1 MVRPSHDHHQSWL
14 GRFYLH
20 KYFIRSLATTHINS
34 RKRRSFVC
42 CLFDR
47 CAAASIAF
55 ARATWAGVGAKIAWP
70 RPRNAPSQILREN
83 PRSLNAFWPLQLAD
97 PEGWYKGLREGALM
111 IMKRTIMRSV
121 LCLAVGCFLIA
132 VDVAAL
138 AKSPPGNLS
147 PRDFDLACAV
157 AAGAEIGASQ
167 NEQNIPRRDAAVTI
181 FVFYLGRL
189 SGRDDSKDWNAIAWG
204 RVAELQ
210 QEARSSQMLDR
221 CLNLY
226 DSKTK

>member
-1 MVRPSHDHHQSWL
+1 
-14 GRFYLH
+14 
-20 KYFIRSLATTHINS
+20 
-34 RKRRSFVC
+34 
-42 CLFDR
+42 
-47 CAAASIAF
+47 
-55 ARATWAGVGAKIAWP
+55 
-70 RPRNAPSQILREN
+70 
-83 PRSLNAFWPLQLAD
+83 
-97 PEGWYKGLREGALM
+97 M